1 MSYQVLARKWR
12 PHSFA
17 DLVGQDHVR
26 QALTNSLSTGRL
38 HHAYLFTGTRGVGK
52 TTIAR
57 LMAKALNCE
66 LGVSAEPCGQC
77 GACREIDD
85 GRFLD
90 LLEID
95 AASRTKV
102 DDTRDL
108 LENVQYA
115 PTRGRFKVYL
125 IDEVHMFSKSS
136 FNALLKTLEEPPE
149 HVKFLLATTDP
160 QKIPVTILSRC
171 LQFNLRQMPT
181 EIIERQLVKIA
192 TEEKLSF
199 EPDALRLL
207 ARSAAGSMRDGLSL
221 LDQAIAFSSADLT
234 LADTA
239 SMLGTV
245 DQGQVVEMLQALH
258 RGDANG
264 LLCQVDLLAARVPDY
279 SAILEELLS
288 LLHALSVRQQV
299 EDAPVQ
305 VQVPAEQLTA
315 MAAAIPA
322 EEIQLY
328 YQLGLHGRRDLPL
341 APTPRIGLE
350 MALLR
355 MLAFQPERSAA
366 PVDFSSSGSAKVAS
380 RPAAIEP
387 QTGSET
393 KTGQQVT
400 AALGD
405 SPALTPVGSGSTPD
419 VVASVVSAPAIDE
432 HWVRDELIPPGEE
445 LPLPRDVAGVERSTD
460 RVNDSPDSSDA
471 IPVPN
476 NSVPSNSILGDTET
490 VIAAGQSP
498 REEADSAAPGVVDL
512 PDWSQ
517 LAYSLSLTGLAQQL
531 AAQLALVGVTDHEYQ
546 FTLDP
551 SHRAVLNRSAQ
562 SRLEQALGEHA
573 GRSIKVVI
581 EVVRQQAETP
591 ASERLR
597 LEQQRLDETEQKLRA
612 DPTIKALEGAF
623 GAQLDPNS
631 IEPLGYERP
640 DAT

>member
-366 PVDFSSSGSAKVAS
+366 PVEFSSSGSAKAAS

-387 QTGSET
+387 QTDSET

-400 AALGD
+400 AVSGD
-405 SPALTPVGSGSTPD
+405 SPELTPVGSGATPD
-419 VVASVVSAPAIDE
+419 VVASAVSSPAIDE

-445 LPLPRDVAGVERSTD
+445 LPLPADLARVGRAIDGVTD
-460 RVNDSPDSSDA
+460 GAATGDA
-471 IPVPN
+471 I
-476 NSVPSNSILGDTET
+476 SVPSHRILGDTET
-490 VIAAGQSP
+490 VIAAGQPP
-498 REEADSAAPGVVDL
+498 REEVDSAAPGVVDL

-531 AAQLALVGVTDHEYQ
+531 AAQLALVGVTDHQYQ

-562 SRLEQALGEHA
+562 SRLEQALAEHA

-581 EVVRQQAETP
+581 EVVRQQVETP
-591 ASERLR
+591 ASERQR

-612 DPTIKALEGAF
+612 DPTVKALEGAF
-623 GAQLDPNS
+623 GAQLEPNS